1 MLKSPQ
7 KQRVYI
13 LLCVDRYRGVF
24 TMRSLAISGVAL
36 AALMVSQ
43 PALAEID
50 SGVGAPPMSAMPAPP
65 APMGNADDRRP
76 APMGSADDRA
86 PAPASHMAHAPNRR
100 LDYQRPGYGFQL
112 PRQWMT
118 PEYAVDYREHGLDR
132 PARGFGWSRYYDDM
146 VLTDQWGRVYDVAD
160 GYDRGGRG
168 HGSGYRGRDTDG
180 IVGGVAGA
188 AVGAVAGNVIAGAGS
203 RLAGSL
209 IGGGV
214 GALAGLAI
222 ELAIS
227 KKKHRGPRYDD
238 RAHDG
243 GRWDGGHGGSRW
255 GGSHSGG
262 HWGGGYPQ
270 QQAWSWGGGCNCGGG
285 ETVTTTTVTHHGGG
299 GGYMVPRQVVTY
311 ENVYA
316 PVRTKY
322 RVREAAPTKYRVR
335 EAAPVAEGKTR
346 VRLHTKTY

>member
-1 MLKSPQ
+1 
-7 KQRVYI
+7 
-13 LLCVDRYRGVF
+13 
-24 TMRSLAISGVAL
+24 MRSLAITGVAL

-50 SGVGAPPMSAMPAPP
+50 SGVGAPPLPPVAMPGDPGNRAPSP
-65 APMGNADDRRP
+65 VPT
-76 APMGSADDRA
+76 MGSQDDRA
-86 PAPASHMAHAPNRR
+86 PLQMVRGPNRR

-112 PRQWMT
+112 PRQWMS
-118 PEYAVDYREHGLDR
+118 PEHAIDYRDHGLDR
-132 PARGFGWSRYYDDM
+132 PARGFGWSRYYNDM
-146 VLTDQWGRVYDVAD
+146 VLTDQWGRVYDVA
-160 GYDRGGRG
+160 GYDDRNSQGVGR
-168 HGSGYRGRDTDG
+168 HRGRDTDG

-188 AVGAVAGNVIAGAGS
+188 TVGAVAGNLIAGAGS

-214 GALAGLAI
+214 GALAGLAV
-222 ELAIS
+222 ELAI
-227 KKKHRGPRYDD
+227 KKGKHRGPRYDD

-243 GRWDGGHGGSRW
+243 GRWDRGHSGSRW
-255 GGSHSGG
+255 GGSH
-262 HWGGGYPQ
+262 WGGYPQ
-270 QQAWSWGGGCNCGGG
+270 QQAWGFQSCNCGGG

-322 RVREAAPTKYRVR
+322 VVRQAAPTKYRVR
-335 EAAPVAEGKTR
+335 EEAPVAEGKTR
-346 VRLHTKTY
+346 IRTKLHTKTY

>member
-1 MLKSPQ
+1 
-7 KQRVYI
+7 
-13 LLCVDRYRGVF
+13 
-24 TMRSLAISGVAL
+24 MRSLAISGVAL

-50 SGVGAPPMSAMPAPP
+50 SGVGAPPIAAMPAPP
-65 APMGNADDRRP
+65 MAQMPRDMPPPPPMATG
-76 APMGSADDRA
+76 
-86 PAPASHMAHAPNRR
+86 PNRR
-100 LDYQRPGYGFQL
+100 LDYQRPSYGFQL
-112 PRQWMT
+112 PQTWMSA
-118 PEYAVDYREHGLDR
+118 EYAVNYREHGLDR
-132 PARGFGWSRYYDDM
+132 PAPGFGWSRYYNDM

-168 HGSGYRGRDTDG
+168 GGRYRGRDTDG

-238 RAHDG
+238 RVQDG
-243 GRWDGGHGGSRW
+243 RDWDHGRGDRW

-262 HWGGGYPQ
+262 HWGGYPQ
-270 QQAWSWGGGCNCGGG
+270 QQAWGWQNCNCGGG
-285 ETVTTTTVTHHGGG
+285 DSVTTTTVTYHGGG

-322 RVREAAPTKYRVR
+322 VTRAAAPTKYRVR
-335 EAAPVAEGKTR
+335 EEAPVAEGKTR
-346 VRLHTKTY
+346 IRTKLHTKTY

>member
-1 MLKSPQ
+1 
-7 KQRVYI
+7 
-13 LLCVDRYRGVF
+13 
-24 TMRSLAISGVAL
+24 MRSLAISGVAL

-50 SGVGAPPMSAMPAPP
+50 STVGAPAVPPVSAPGNPDAR
-65 APMGNADDRRP
+65 APMP
-76 APMGSADDRA
+76 VAPMPVAATPVA
-86 PAPASHMAHAPNRR
+86 PMQQANRR
-100 LDYQRPGYGFQL
+100 LDYQRPSYGFQL
-112 PRQWMT
+112 PRSWMSA
-118 PEYAVDYREHGLDR
+118 EHAIDYRAHGLDR
-132 PARGFGWSRYYDDM
+132 PAPGFGWSRYYNDM
-146 VLTDQWGRVYDVAD
+146 VLTDQWGRVYDVAGD
-160 GYDRGGRG
+160 YDRGGRG
-168 HGSGYRGRDTDG
+168 HGGGGGRYRGRDTDG

-188 AVGAVAGNVIAGAGS
+188 AVGAVAGNLIAGAGS

-222 ELAIS
+222 EAAIS
-227 KKKHRGPRYDD
+227 KNKRRGPHYDD

-243 GRWDGGHGGSRW
+243 GRWHGG
-255 GGSHSGG
+255 GGSHWGG
-262 HWGGGYPQ
+262 AHWGGYPA
-270 QQAWSWGGGCNCGGG
+270 QAWSWGGGCNCGGG
-285 ETVTTTTVTHHGGG
+285 DTVTTTTVTYHGG

-322 RVREAAPTKYRVR
+322 VTRTAAPTKYRER
-335 EAAPVAEGKTR
+335 EAAPAPTGKTR

>member
-1 MLKSPQ
+1 
-7 KQRVYI
+7 
-13 LLCVDRYRGVF
+13 
-24 TMRSLAISGVAL
+24 MRSLAISGVAL

-50 SGVGAPPMSAMPAPP
+50 SGIGAPAVGAIPAPPMAAMPTPP
-65 APMGNADDRRP
+65 MAQMPRDMPPMGQMER
-76 APMGSADDRA
+76 G
-86 PAPASHMAHAPNRR
+86 PNRR
-100 LDYQRPGYGFQL
+100 LDYQRPSYGFQL

-132 PARGFGWSRYYDDM
+132 PARGFGWSRYYNDM

-168 HGSGYRGRDTDG
+168 HGGGYRGRDTDG

-270 QQAWSWGGGCNCGGG
+270 QQAWGYQSCNCGGG
-285 ETVTTTTVTHHGGG
+285 GDVTTTTVVTHNG
-299 GGYMVPRQVVTY
+299 GGYVAPRQIVTY

-322 RVREAAPTKYRVR
+322 VVRQAAPTKYRVR

>member
-1 MLKSPQ
+1 
-7 KQRVYI
+7 
-13 LLCVDRYRGVF
+13 
-24 TMRSLAISGVAL
+24 MRSLAISGVAL
-36 AALMVSQ
+36 VALMVSQ

-50 SGVGAPPMSAMPAPP
+50 SGLGAPPMPAMPAPP

-86 PAPASHMAHAPNRR
+86 PAPASYMAHGPNRR
-100 LDYQRPGYGFQL
+100 LDYQRPAYGFQL
-112 PRQWMT
+112 PRQWMS

-132 PARGFGWSRYYDDM
+132 PARGFGWSRYYNDM

-160 GYDRGGRG
+160 YDDRGGRG
-168 HGSGYRGRDTDG
+168 GGGRYRGRDTDG
-180 IVGGVAGA
+180 IAGGVAGA
-188 AVGAVAGNVIAGAGS
+188 AVGAVAGNLIAGAGS

-214 GALAGLAI
+214 GALVGLGV
-222 ELAIS
+222 ELAI
-227 KKKHRGPRYDD
+227 KKGKHRGPRYDD

-243 GRWDGGHGGSRW
+243 GQWDRDGDRAGGHW

-270 QQAWSWGGGCNCGGG
+270 QQAWGYQSCNCGGG
-285 ETVTTTTVTHHGGG
+285 ESVTTTTVTHHGGG
-299 GGYMVPRQVVTY
+299 GYMVPRQIVTY

-322 RVREAAPTKYRVR
+322 VVRQAAPTKYHVR
-335 EAAPVAEGKTR
+335 EEAPVAEGKTR
-346 VRLHTKTY
+346 IRTKLHTKTY

>member
-1 MLKSPQ
+1 
-7 KQRVYI
+7 
-13 LLCVDRYRGVF
+13 
-24 TMRSLAISGVAL
+24 MRSLAFTGVAL

-43 PALAEID
+43 PAFAEID
-50 SGVGAPPMSAMPAPP
+50 SGVGAPLPP
-65 APMGNADDRRP
+65 PVSGSTGTSDQRR
-76 APMGSADDRA
+76 GSIQPETLGTGTSDQRSA
-86 PAPASHMAHAPNRR
+86 PAPIEMAPMMGAAPQKAVRR
-100 LDYQRPGYGFQL
+100 VEYQRPSYGFQL
-112 PRQWMT
+112 PQQWMS
-118 PEYAVDYREHGLDR
+118 PEHAVDHREFGLDR
-132 PARGFGWSRYYDDM
+132 PARGFGWSRYYNDM

-168 HGSGYRGRDTDG
+168 GGYRGRDTDG

-214 GALAGLAI
+214 GALVGLGV
-222 ELAIS
+222 ELALS
-227 KKKHRGPRYDD
+227 KNKRRGPRYDD

-243 GRWDGGHGGSRW
+243 GRWEGGRG
-255 GGSHSGG
+255 HSNG
-262 HWGGGYPQ
+262 HWGGYPQ
-270 QQAWSWGGGCNCGGG
+270 QAWGYQSCNCGGG
-285 ETVTTTTVTHHGGG
+285 DTVTTTTVTYHGGG

-322 RVREAAPTKYRVR
+322 VKREAAPTKYRVR
-335 EAAPVAEGKTR
+335 EEAPVATGKTR